1 MNYSPTENTNVVPNN
16 NPSSEDASG
25 MEHLRPRAMSFPVG
39 PHEAER
45 LRTLLE
51 TGALEAQSDPALDR
65 ICEEARQHFEVPI
78 CTITLLD
85 KARQLIKAAQGIE
98 PGETPRD
105 AAFCNYTVLSDEVF
119 IVNDALAD
127 ERFKDNPFVTGTP
140 FIRFYAGAPLTF
152 LANIRLG
159 ALCLIDTKPRSF
171 SRGDKAELQL
181 YADRAVR
188 QIATSE
194 FEKRG

>member
-1 MNYSPTENTNVVPNN
+1 
-16 NPSSEDASG
+16 
-25 MEHLRPRAMSFPVG
+25 MSFPIG

-45 LRTLLE
+45 LQTLLE
-51 TGALEAQSDPALDR
+51 TGALDAKTEPALDR
-65 ICEEARQHFEVPI
+65 ICEEAQLHFEVPI

-85 KARQLIKAAQGIE
+85 KAQQLIKAAQGIE

-105 AAFCNYTVLSDEVF
+105 IAFCNYTVLSDEVF
-119 IVNDALAD
+119 VVTDTLLD
-127 ERFKDNPFVTGTP
+127 DRFKDNPFVTGAP
-140 FIRFYAGAPLTF
+140 FIRFYAGAPLSF
-152 LANIRLG
+152 LKNIRLG

-188 QIATSE
+188 QIAASE